1 MRIFIYVIFVSLSI
15 MNVLKRND
23 FVDIEFVAK
32 IKSSGQI
39 FDLTDEKLAKEVGI
53 YDKNYPYGPKTI
65 CVGQKFV
72 IKGLDESL
80 IGKEVGVSYIVE
92 INFKD
97 AFGSK
102 HKELI
107 QVIPLSDL
115 HDQKIKPFVGLKLQN
130 NYGMTG
136 NVRSVA
142 GGRVL
147 VDFNHPLVEKD
158 LVYEVKILSL
168 VTDPEKKLKS
178 LLFYGLGL
186 SHQYELK
193 IDGNKRILKLN
204 FEIPIKVVDNFKK
217 LVKVVIPE
225 IELEI

>member
-1 MRIFIYVIFVSLSI
+1 
-15 MNVLKRND
+15 
-23 FVDIEFVAK
+23 
-32 IKSSGQI
+32 
-39 FDLTDEKLAKEVGI
+39 
-53 YDKNYPYGPKTI
+53 
-65 CVGQKFV
+65 
-72 IKGLDESL
+72 
-80 IGKEVGVSYIVE
+80 
-92 INFKD
+92 
-97 AFGSK
+97 
-102 HKELI
+102 
-107 QVIPLSDL
+107 
-115 HDQKIKPFVGLKLQN
+115 
-130 NYGMTG
+130 MTG